1 MASKTI
7 TKNIMSLDEFP
18 VLGTKISKDQERNI
32 VSTVKTIGKEE
43 QFYKKHE
50 TTSNDSFL
58 FTKPC
63 KNVTDN
69 TKEEEFG
76 VCTRAICTFA
86 HSLEEFRI
94 LKCRFLSN
102 CRSSTCKF
110 LHPDETTD
118 EWTLRTG
125 EKLPH
130 LPLTNVNSRQPSSH
144 VNTSKDS
151 DSQAEHTVPIQ
162 DLHFHDPR
170 VHDPPFVHDPHFQNP
185 HFHYQRFHD
194 PRVHDPRFQN
204 PHFHYQRFQ
213 DPRVHDPHFHYQ
225 HFQDPRVHD
234 QRFQDP
240 RVHDPHFQDPRVHDT
255 RVHDTYVYDTLFQ
268 NSQVYDHSIIDKKID
283 QSIDQSIDKRI
294 DQRIDQSID
303 KRIDQSI
310 DKRIDGRASKRPIQ
324 VPNPLFQNTIP
335 QIVSTKPNP
344 YNKKFEIEIQFLNSE
359 GKLSY
364 ITVPTKELALIA
376 LQAGFD
382 NGNNEVKMCKV
393 YR

>member
-32 VSTVKTIGKEE
+32 RLSNVSTVETIGKEEHE

-50 TTSNDSFL
+50 STSNDSFL

-76 VCTRAICTFA
+76 VCTRAVCTFA

-94 LKCRFLSN
+94 PKCRFLSN

-144 VNTSKDS
+144 VNTGKDS
-151 DSQAEHTVPIQ
+151 DAHAEHPVPIQ
-162 DLHFHDPR
+162 DPHFHYPRVHDPHFNDPRVHEPHFHDPRFQDPR
-170 VHDPPFVHDPHFQNP
+170 VHDPYFRDPHFQDPHFQNP
-185 HFHYQRFHD
+185 RVHDPRFQDPRVQYPRFQDPRVQYPHFQD
-194 PRVHDPRFQN
+194 PRVHDPRFQY
-204 PHFHYQRFQ
+204 PQ
-213 DPRVHDPHFHYQ
+213 
-225 HFQDPRVHD
+225 
-234 QRFQDP
+234 
-240 RVHDPHFQDPRVHDT
+240 VHDT
-255 RVHDTYVYDTLFQ
+255 RAYDTRVYDTLFQ
-268 NSQVYDHSIIDKKID
+268 NTQVY
-283 QSIDQSIDKRI
+283 
-294 DQRIDQSID
+294 DQRIDQM
-303 KRIDQSI
+303 
-310 DKRIDGRASKRPIQ
+310 IDGRTDKRPIQ
-324 VPNPLFQNTIP
+324 VPNSLFQ
-335 QIVSTKPNP
+335 KP
-344 YNKKFEIEIQFLNSE
+344 YNKKFEIELQFLNSE
-359 GKLSY
+359 GKLSS

-382 NGNNEVKMCKV
+382 NGNNNVKMSKV

>member
-18 VLGTKISKDQERNI
+18 VLGTNISKDQERNI
-32 VSTVKTIGKEE
+32 RLSNVSTREEKVETIDKEE
-43 QFYKKHE
+43 QVYKKHE
-50 TTSNDSFL
+50 STSNDSFL

-76 VCTRAICTFA
+76 VCTRSVCTFA
-86 HSLEEFRI
+86 HSIEEFRI
-94 LKCRFLSN
+94 PKCRFTSN
-102 CRSSTCKF
+102 CRSSNCKF

-130 LPLTNVNSRQPSSH
+130 LPLTNTISRQPSAH
-144 VNTSKDS
+144 VNISKDF
-151 DSQAEHTVPIQ
+151 DSHT
-162 DLHFHDPR
+162 DLPRISLPVQDPR
-170 VHDPPFVHDPHFQNP
+170 FQDPRFQ
-185 HFHYQRFHD
+185 D
-194 PRVHDPRFQN
+194 PRVHDPRFQD
-204 PHFHYQRFQ
+204 PRVQDPRFQ
-213 DPRVHDPHFHYQ
+213 DPR
-225 HFQDPRVHD
+225 FQDP
-234 QRFQDP
+234 RFQDP
-240 RVHDPHFQDPRVHDT
+240 RFHDTRVHDT
-255 RVHDTYVYDTLFQ
+255 RVHDTRVYDTL
-268 NSQVYDHSIIDKKID
+268 I
-283 QSIDQSIDKRI
+283 
-294 DQRIDQSID
+294 
-303 KRIDQSI
+303 
-310 DKRIDGRASKRPIQ
+310 
-324 VPNPLFQNTIP
+324 QNTIP
-335 QIVSTKPNP
+335 QIVTKPKP
-344 YNKKFEIEIQFLNSE
+344 YNKKFEIELQFLNSE

>member
-7 TKNIMSLDEFP
+7 TKNIMSLNEFP

-32 VSTVKTIGKEE
+32 VSTVKTIDKEE
-43 QFYKKHE
+43 HGQFYKKHE
-50 TTSNDSFL
+50 TSNDSFL

-76 VCTRAICTFA
+76 VCTRSVCTFA

-94 LKCRFLSN
+94 PKCRFLHN

-125 EKLPH
+125 ENLPH

-144 VNTSKDS
+144 INTSKNS
-151 DSQAEHTVPIQ
+151 DSHIEHPVPIQ
-162 DLHFHDPR
+162 DPHFQNLHFQNLH
-170 VHDPPFVHDPHFQNP
+170 FQNPHFQNP
-185 HFHYQRFHD
+185 HF
-194 PRVHDPRFQN
+194 QN
-204 PHFHYQRFQ
+204 PHFQN
-213 DPRVHDPHFHYQ
+213 
-225 HFQDPRVHD
+225 PRVHD

-240 RVHDPHFQDPRVHDT
+240 LVHDTRVHDT
-255 RVHDTYVYDTLFQ
+255 RVHDTRVHDTHVYDTLFQ
-268 NSQVYDHSIIDKKID
+268 NSQVYDKRID
-283 QSIDQSIDKRI
+283 QSIDKSIDKRI
-294 DQRIDQSID
+294 DQRIDQRIDKSID

-310 DKRIDGRASKRPIQ
+310 DKRIDDRASKRPIQ

>member
-18 VLGTKISKDQERNI
+18 VLGTNISKDQERNI
-32 VSTVKTIGKEE
+32 RLSNVSTREEKVETIDKEE
-43 QFYKKHE
+43 QVYKKHE
-50 TTSNDSFL
+50 SNDSFL

-76 VCTRAICTFA
+76 VCTRSVCTFA
-86 HSLEEFRI
+86 HSIEEFRI
-94 LKCRFLSN
+94 PKCRFMSN
-102 CRSSTCKF
+102 CRSSNCKF

-130 LPLTNVNSRQPSSH
+130 LPLTNVSSRQPSDH
-144 VNTSKDS
+144 VNSKDF
-151 DSQAEHTVPIQ
+151 DSHT
-162 DLHFHDPR
+162 DLPNISLPVYDPRFQDPR
-170 VHDPPFVHDPHFQNP
+170 VHDPRFHDPRFQDP
-185 HFHYQRFHD
+185 RFHD
-194 PRVHDPRFQN
+194 PRVHDPRFQD
-204 PHFHYQRFQ
+204 PRFQ
-213 DPRVHDPHFHYQ
+213 DPRFHNPRVYDPRFHDPRFHDPRFHDPRVHDP
-225 HFQDPRVHD
+225 RVHD
-234 QRFQDP
+234 TR
-240 RVHDPHFQDPRVHDT
+240 FQDPRVHDT
-255 RVHDTYVYDTLFQ
+255 RVHDTRVHDTRVYDTLFQ
-268 NSQVYDHSIIDKKID
+268 NTQVYDHMIDNRINDSINGLAD
-283 QSIDQSIDKRI
+283 
-294 DQRIDQSID
+294 
-303 KRIDQSI
+303 
-310 DKRIDGRASKRPIQ
+310 KRPIQ
-324 VPNPLFQNTIP
+324 VPNSLFQNTIP
-335 QIVSTKPNP
+335 QIVTKPKP
-344 YNKKFEIEIQFLNSE
+344 YNKKFEIELQFLNSE

>member
-18 VLGTKISKDQERNI
+18 VLGTNISKDQERNI
-32 VSTVKTIGKEE
+32 RLSNVSTREEKVETIDKEE
-43 QFYKKHE
+43 QVYKKHE
-50 TTSNDSFL
+50 STSNDSFL

-76 VCTRAICTFA
+76 VCTRSVCTFA
-86 HSLEEFRI
+86 HSIEEFRI
-94 LKCRFLSN
+94 PKCRFTSN
-102 CRSSTCKF
+102 CRSSNCKF

-130 LPLTNVNSRQPSSH
+130 LPLTNVSSRQPSDH
-144 VNTSKDS
+144 VNSKDF
-151 DSQAEHTVPIQ
+151 DSHT
-162 DLHFHDPR
+162 DLPNISLP
-170 VHDPPFVHDPHFQNP
+170 V
-185 HFHYQRFHD
+185 Y
-194 PRVHDPRFQN
+194 DPRF
-204 PHFHYQRFQ
+204 
-213 DPRVHDPHFHYQ
+213 
-225 HFQDPRVHD
+225 
-234 QRFQDP
+234 
-240 RVHDPHFQDPRVHDT
+240 HDPHFQDPRFQDPRFQDPRFQYPQVHDPRFQYPQVHDT
-255 RVHDTYVYDTLFQ
+255 RVHDTRVYDTRVHDTRVYDTLFQ
-268 NSQVYDHSIIDKKID
+268 NTQVYDHMIDNRTD
-283 QSIDQSIDKRI
+283 
-294 DQRIDQSID
+294 
-303 KRIDQSI
+303 
-310 DKRIDGRASKRPIQ
+310 KRPIQ
-324 VPNPLFQNTIP
+324 VPNSLIQNTIP
-335 QIVSTKPNP
+335 QIVTKPKP
-344 YNKKFEIEIQFLNSE
+344 YNKKFEIELQFLNSE

>member
-18 VLGTKISKDQERNI
+18 VLGTNISKDQERNI
-32 VSTVKTIGKEE
+32 RLSNVSTREEKVETIDKEE
-43 QFYKKHE
+43 QVYKKHE
-50 TTSNDSFL
+50 STSNDSFL

-76 VCTRAICTFA
+76 VCTRSVCTFA
-86 HSLEEFRI
+86 HSIEEFRI
-94 LKCRFLSN
+94 PKCRFTSN
-102 CRSSTCKF
+102 CRSSNCKF

-130 LPLTNVNSRQPSSH
+130 LPLTNVSSRQPSDH
-144 VNTSKDS
+144 VNSKDF
-151 DSQAEHTVPIQ
+151 DSHT
-162 DLHFHDPR
+162 DLPNISLP
-170 VHDPPFVHDPHFQNP
+170 V
-185 HFHYQRFHD
+185 Y
-194 PRVHDPRFQN
+194 DPRF
-204 PHFHYQRFQ
+204 
-213 DPRVHDPHFHYQ
+213 
-225 HFQDPRVHD
+225 
-234 QRFQDP
+234 
-240 RVHDPHFQDPRVHDT
+240 HDPHFQDPRFQDPRFQYPQVHDPRFQYPQVHDT
-255 RVHDTYVYDTLFQ
+255 RVHDTRVYDTLFQ
-268 NSQVYDHSIIDKKID
+268 NTQVYDHMIDNRTD
-283 QSIDQSIDKRI
+283 
-294 DQRIDQSID
+294 
-303 KRIDQSI
+303 
-310 DKRIDGRASKRPIQ
+310 KRPIQ
-324 VPNPLFQNTIP
+324 VPNSLIQNTIP
-335 QIVSTKPNP
+335 QIVTKPKP
-344 YNKKFEIEIQFLNSE
+344 YNKKFEIELQFLNSE